1 MLFCTIVFFAS
12 LIFFIRRPASHLR
25 GFCAACEQPGRRH
38 TQPPQHLPWPQYPS
52 QPQPTSRT
60 VKRAMWPPRQARQ
73 ASRGAKVVG
82 DVDGLN
88 KRGAHLYLEG
98 ESDFMDSDDDDE
110 TSKYNTFVVTGIRN
124 AGTRI
129 VMEQPENGDL
139 VGSIGVSVRVLCRCE
154 DDDADAACRAARPA
168 PNVVPRPAA

>member
-1 MLFCTIVFFAS
+1 M
-12 LIFFIRRPASHLR
+12 PATRARAAR
-25 GFCAACEQPGRRH
+25 GTAATAGAAAAAQPVPSDDEAEEAAPEAAPAPPKRH
-38 TQPPQHLPWPQYPS
+38 G
-52 QPQPTSRT
+52 
-60 VKRAMWPPRQARQ
+60 
-73 ASRGAKVVG
+73 GANVVG
-82 DVDGLN
+82 DAEGLI
-88 KRGAHLYLEG
+88 KRGAHLYLEA

>member
-1 MLFCTIVFFAS
+1 VAAVPLAAPTDLADGETGDVAPE
-12 LIFFIRRPASHLR
+12 RP
-25 GFCAACEQPGRRH
+25 G
-38 TQPPQHLPWPQYPS
+38 
-52 QPQPTSRT
+52 
-60 VKRAMWPPRQARQ
+60 
-73 ASRGAKVVG
+73 GAKVAG
-82 DVDGLN
+82 DVDGLSKRV

-124 AGTRI
+124 VGTRI

-168 PNVVPRPAA
+168 PKVVPRPAA